1 MAKTLDKWQF
11 GDFQTP
17 SDLASRVVEVLKR
30 NHRISPDL
38 IIEPTC
44 GKGAF
49 VRAALDG
56 FGKSKV
62 LAYEVNPAYV
72 SEARASIDPSNA
84 GRASIKQG
92 DFFLMDW
99 QEVINQNQGSLL
111 ILGNPPWVTSSELGI
126 LNSKNLPE
134 KTNFQGRRGIEAITG
149 SGNFDISE
157 WMLLRHVGWLEKRAG
172 TLAMLCK
179 YSVARKIMRRLRQ
192 NREHR
197 LFGHIY
203 SIDAMKYFSA
213 AVDACLFVLT
223 TDKGNAD
230 CEVYDSLESTAPAYI
245 IGERDG
251 FVIRDIETYEKYRSL
266 RGQDSVYIWRSG
278 LKHDCSKV
286 MELTKQ
292 NGIYENGFKENVD
305 IEDTF
310 VYPLLKSSDIGNS
323 RTEICRRWILV
334 TQRSVGENTD
344 KIKAEAPRTFKYLE
358 AHAELLNSRRSSIY
372 RGKPQFSIFGVGEYT
387 FLPWKVA
394 ISGLYKKL
402 NFCLVGPID
411 GEPVIFDDTVN
422 FLSFKTEGEARFVY
436 SLLISEPAIKF
447 YEASIFWEEKR
458 PITAEILRRLS
469 LKEVA
474 RYLGLLD
481 KYLEYVRNR
490 EASIGNG
497 QLGLGIAEK
506 TRKYNQ
512 ANKNEDEVV

>member
-17 SDLASRVVEVLKR
+17 SDLATRVVEVLKR
-30 NHRISPDL
+30 NHHIAPDL

-49 VRAALDG
+49 VRAALGG
-56 FGKSKV
+56 FTESKV
-62 LAYEVNPAYV
+62 VAYEVNPEYV
-72 SEARASIDPSNA
+72 SDAIASIEPNQA
-84 GRASIKQG
+84 ERVSIKQG
-92 DFFLMDW
+92 DFFLLDW
-99 QEVINQNQGSLL
+99 EEVLNQNTGSLL

-126 LNSKNLPE
+126 LNSENLPE

-157 WMLLRHVGWLEKRAG
+157 WMLLRHVDWLEKHDGA
-172 TLAMLCK
+172 LAMLCK
-179 YSVARKIMRRLRQ
+179 YSVARKIMRKLRQ
-192 NREHR
+192 NKEHR

-223 TDKGNAD
+223 TDVGNAD
-230 CEVYDSLESTAPAYI
+230 CEVFDSLEATEPANI

-251 FVIRDIETYEKYRSL
+251 FVVRDIETYEKYRSL

-286 MELTKQ
+286 MELARQ
-292 NGIYENGFKENVD
+292 DEAYENGFKAKVD
-305 IEDTF
+305 IEPTF

-323 RTEICRRWILV
+323 RTDICRRWVVV

-344 KIKAEAPRTFKYLE
+344 RIEFEAPKTYEYLE
-358 AHAELLNSRRSSIY
+358 NYADLLSSRKSSIY
-372 RGKPQFSIFGVGEYT
+372 RGKPKFSIFGVGEYT

-411 GEPVIFDDTVN
+411 GKPVIFDDTVN
-422 FLSFKTEGEARFVY
+422 FLSFKTESEAKFVH
-436 SLLISEPAIKF
+436 SLLTSEPARKF
-447 YEASIFWEEKR
+447 YDASIFWEEKR

-474 RYLGLLD
+474 RYLGLLEI
-481 KYLEYVRNR
+481 YMEYVESR
-490 EASIGNG
+490 ETTNSDG
-497 QLGLGIAEK
+497 QLSLGIAEK
-506 TRKYNQ
+506 ATGYKR
-512 ANKNEDEVV
+512 ANST

>member
-1 MAKTLDKWQF
+1 MEKALDKWQF

-17 SDLASRVVEVLKR
+17 GDLASCVVEVLKR
-30 NHRISPDL
+30 NHHISPDL

-56 FGKSKV
+56 FSESDIV
-62 LAYEVNPAYV
+62 AYEVNPEYV
-72 SEARASIDPSNA
+72 SEARASIDPKEA
-84 GRASIKQG
+84 GRVSIKQG
-92 DFFLMDW
+92 DFFLLDW
-99 QEVINQNQGSLL
+99 EEVINKNQGSLL
-111 ILGNPPWVTSSELGI
+111 IIGNPPWVTSSELGI

-157 WMLLRHVGWLEKRAG
+157 WMLLRHVEWLEKHDGA
-172 TLAMLCK
+172 LAMLCK

-192 NREHR
+192 SKEHR

-223 TDKGNAD
+223 TDTGNAD
-230 CEVYDSLESTAPAYI
+230 CEVYGSLEATEPAYI
-245 IGERDG
+245 IGERDS
-251 FVIRDIETYEKYRSL
+251 FVVRDIESYEKYRSL

-286 MELTKQ
+286 MELAKR
-292 NGIYENGFKENVD
+292 NDALENGFKTNVD
-305 IEDTF
+305 IETAF

-323 RTEICRRWILV
+323 RTDICRRWVVV

-344 KIKAEAPRTFKYLE
+344 RIKSEAPKTYRYLE
-358 AHAELLNSRRSSIY
+358 AHAELLNSRKSAIY
-372 RGKPQFSIFGVGEYT
+372 RGKPPFSIFGVGEYT
-387 FLPWKVA
+387 FMPWKVA

-411 GEPVIFDDTVN
+411 GKPVIFDDTVN
-422 FLSFKTEGEARFVY
+422 FLSFKTESEAKFIY
-436 SLLISEPAIKF
+436 SLLMSKPAIKF
-447 YEASIFWEEKR
+447 YDASIFWEEKR

-474 RYLGLLD
+474 RYLGLLVQ
-481 KYLEYVRNR
+481 YLEYVEGR
-490 EASIGNG
+490 EAVNSNG
-497 QLGLGIAEK
+497 QLSLGIAEK
-506 TRKYNQ
+506 RVKYKQ
-512 ANKNEDEVV
+512 AKST

>member
-1 MAKTLDKWQF
+1 MAKALDKWQF

-17 SDLASRVVEVLKR
+17 SELASHVVEVLKN
-30 NHRISPDL
+30 NHHISPDL

-56 FGKSKV
+56 FSESKV
-62 LAYEVNPAYV
+62 VAYEVNPEYV
-72 SEARASIDPSNA
+72 IEARASIDKNDA
-84 GRASIKQG
+84 GRVSIKQG
-92 DFFLMDW
+92 DFFLLDW
-99 QEVINQNQGSLL
+99 EEVINQSQGSLL

-134 KTNFQGRRGIEAITG
+134 KTNFQRRRGIEAITG

-157 WMLLRHVGWLEKRAG
+157 WMLLRHVYWLEKHDGA
-172 TLAMLCK
+172 LAMLCK

-192 NREHR
+192 NKEHR

-203 SIDAMKYFSA
+203 SIDAMQYFSA

-223 TDKGNAD
+223 TDTGNAD
-230 CEVYDSLESTAPAYI
+230 CEVYDSLEATEPAYT

-251 FVIRDIETYEKYRSL
+251 FVVRDIECYEKYRSL

-286 MELTKQ
+286 MELTKH
-292 NGIYENGFKENVD
+292 NSAYENGFKTNVD
-305 IEDTF
+305 IETTF

-323 RTEICRRWILV
+323 RTDICRRWVVV
-334 TQRSVGENTD
+334 TQRSVGEDTNR
-344 KIKAEAPRTFKYLE
+344 IKSEAPKTYRYLE
-358 AHAELLNSRRSSIY
+358 DHAELLNSRKSSIY
-372 RGKPQFSIFGVGEYT
+372 RGKPPFSIFGVGEYT

-394 ISGLYKKL
+394 ISGLYKRL

-411 GEPVIFDDTVN
+411 GKPVIFDDTVN
-422 FLSFKTEGEARFVY
+422 FLSFKTEREAKFVH
-436 SLLISEPAIKF
+436 SLLMSEPARKF
-447 YEASIFWEEKR
+447 YDASIFWEEKR

-474 RYLGLLD
+474 RNLGVLDQYL
-481 KYLEYVRNR
+481 KYAEGR
-490 EASIGNG
+490 EIANSSG
-497 QLGLGIAEK
+497 QLSLGIAEK
-506 TRKYNQ
+506 PMKYRK
-512 ANKNEDEVV
+512 ASST

>member
-1 MAKTLDKWQF
+1 MAKALDKWQF

-17 SDLASRVVEVLKR
+17 DDLAACIVEVLKR
-30 NHRISPDL
+30 NHHVSPDI

-49 VRAALDG
+49 VRAALNG
-56 FGKSKV
+56 FSKTNI

-72 SEARASIDPSNA
+72 EDTMNSIDPQT
-84 GRASIKQG
+84 ASRVSVKQG
-92 DFFLMDW
+92 DFFLLDW
-99 QEVINQNQGSLL
+99 EEILDENKGSLL

-126 LNSKNLPE
+126 LTSKNLPE
-134 KTNFQGRRGIEAITG
+134 KTNFHGRRGIEAITG

-157 WMLLRHVGWLEKRAG
+157 WMLLRHVDWLVQRSG

-179 YSVARKIMRRLRQ
+179 YSVARKIMRRIRQ
-192 NREHR
+192 SKEHC

-223 TDKGNAD
+223 TDGGNAD
-230 CEVYDSLESTAPAYI
+230 CEVYDNLDASEPIYV

-251 FVIRDIETYEKYRSL
+251 YVVRDIATYEEYREL
-266 RGQDSVYIWRSG
+266 RGQDSAYIWRSG

-292 NGIYENGFKENVD
+292 DGVYVNGLKEVAD
-305 IEDTF
+305 IEEDF

-323 RTEICRRWILV
+323 RTASCRRWVVV
-334 TQRSVGENTD
+334 TQKAVGESTD
-344 KIKAEAPRTFKYLE
+344 KIRSAAPKTYKYLE
-358 AHAELLNSRRSSIY
+358 DHADFLSSRKSSIY
-372 RGKPQFSIFGVGEYT
+372 RGKPPFSIFGVGEYT

-394 ISGLYKKL
+394 ISALYKRL
-402 NFCLVGPID
+402 NFCLVSPID
-411 GEPVIFDDTVN
+411 GKPVIFDDTVN
-422 FLSFKTEGEARFVY
+422 FLSFRTEDEAKFVY
-436 SLLISEPAIKF
+436 SLLISDPTKKF
-447 YEASIFWEEKR
+447 YNANIFWEEKR

-474 RYLGLLD
+474 KHLELLEGYMRCVD
-481 KYLEYVRNR
+481 NR
-490 EASIGNG
+490 KVGSYSGHFS
-497 QLGLGIAEK
+497 LGIAEK
-506 TRKYNQ
+506 AIKYKQ
-512 ANKNEDEVV
+512 AKST